1 MLKIFKETHREER
14 LKPQTK
20 TQLRTFYVNFLFKKL
35 GIAKSSQVC
44 QIFLYKT
51 FFIY

>member
-20 TQLRTFYVNFLFKKL
+20 TQLRILCK
-35 GIAKSSQVC
+35 
-44 QIFLYKT
+44 
-51 FFIY
+51 FFVQKIRYR